1 MSLTLK
7 DNLSPPIRRLAKG
20 VQDKRPILE
29 AMGLQLQSLALRAF
43 NEPALRPAPWPDK
56 RDGTPATLRRNQ
68 ALHQSLRRPPAVT
81 QNSVTVSSDRAYA
94 AIHQRG
100 GEIRPK
106 PGNKALRFTIGGAT
120 VFARRVVIPARPF
133 FPFLGDRMTDSAQR
147 KIAGVALA
155 KIRSLTQPQ

>member
-1 MSLTLK
+1 M
-7 DNLSPPIRRLAKG
+7 
-20 VQDKRPILE
+20 
-29 AMGLQLQSLALRAF
+29 
-43 NEPALRPAPWPDK
+43 
-56 RDGTPATLRRNQ
+56 
-68 ALHQSLRRPPAVT
+68 HQSLRRPPAVT